1 MFQGNVILRLAHAD
15 IRLSPGPAGELQ
27 RRHPAAGRSRVR
39 NVDSTAELFA
49 LADLDGS
56 RDTLSASRRLL
67 ADLRGASRQINAP
80 PLALRVRGSPSRRR
94 VRRMEDM
101 TELQAKLHRVQ
112 AEIAESVGRL
122 AKQRGLIANRLAAG
136 EDVKSIS

>member
-1 MFQGNVILRLAHAD
+1 MFQGNVILRLAHAY

-49 LADLDGS
+49 LADLDES
-56 RDTLSASRRLL
+56 RGTLSASRRLSL

-80 PLALRVRGSPSRRR
+80 PLAPRGRGPTL
-94 VRRMEDM
+94 V
-101 TELQAKLHRVQ
+101 APKG
-112 AEIAESVGRL
+112 APNGRH
-122 AKQRGLIANRLAAG
+122 
-136 EDVKSIS
+136 D